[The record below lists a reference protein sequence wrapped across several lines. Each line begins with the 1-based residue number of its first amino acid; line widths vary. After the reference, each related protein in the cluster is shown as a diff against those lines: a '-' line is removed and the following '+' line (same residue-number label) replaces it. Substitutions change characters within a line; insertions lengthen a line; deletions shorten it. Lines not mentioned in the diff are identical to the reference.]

1 MWVISHKISNI
12 ELELKY
18 NKMGLLEIVIFLS
31 LFNFIYWEIKHCI
44 WIRKWLIKCRFVQ
57 MLYRYYHICM
67 TGPNLGGHSLIPNWP
82 PILFVRWTLWGLH
95 CQRPRPPPN
104 PTSLQLH
111 PQARAHRGGFSCPRW
126 ISRLPAD
133 HLWGQPRVQQVDV
146 CRERTRRLLVSV
158 RLMFWWPQDHRTWRE
173 GRITWSLNCRQ
184 YPGNIAIVVLS
195 TFSLSDLTAFP
206 SCSIKESVCS
216 LVKRWLELLS
226 LYLCITRK

>member
-1 MWVISHKISNI
+1 MQICANVVP
-12 ELELKY
+12 
-18 NKMGLLEIVIFLS
+18 LLIFV
-31 LFNFIYWEIKHCI
+31 
-44 WIRKWLIKCRFVQ
+44 WLGQ
-57 MLYRYYHICM
+57 TWGSQL
-67 TGPNLGGHSLIPNWP
+67 NS
-82 PILFVRWTLWGLH
+82 ILFGRWTLWGLH
-95 CQRPRPPPN
+95 CQRPHPPPN

-111 PQARAHRGGFSCPRW
+111 PQARAHRGGSSCPRW

-158 RLMFWWPQDHRTWRE
+158 RLMFWWSQDHRTWDE
-173 GRITWSLNCRQ
+173 GRITWSLNCRR
-184 YPGNIAIVVLS
+184 YPGNIAVVVLS

-226 LYLCITRK
+226 LYLCITRKKILANLLKGILDGN